1 MSEPENF
8 LNRWSRRKR
17 APEAEPT
24 PPQEAAPETPAESG
38 EAVRDSKPA
47 VTKAPQAPA
56 LEAPVPEF
64 DVSSLPSLDSID
76 AQTDI
81 RVFLQAGVPSDLRL
95 AALRRA
101 WIADPAIRNF
111 KGLAENDWDFN
122 DPNSMMGFGPLDP
135 GTDVKKMLARLFSGP
150 AQPETK
156 EPPAALPAPD
166 QQTALAAPEIATE
179 AGPAAE
185 LPEPTTAAAVQVAEL
200 PQREENIAVQNEGDQ
215 GEEEG
220 DEDSSRPRS
229 HGGALPH

>member
-1 MSEPENF
+1 M
-8 LNRWSRRKR
+8 
-17 APEAEPT
+17 
-24 PPQEAAPETPAESG
+24 
-38 EAVRDSKPA
+38 
-47 VTKAPQAPA
+47 
-56 LEAPVPEF
+56 
-64 DVSSLPSLDSID
+64 
-76 AQTDI
+76 
-81 RVFLQAGVPSDLRL
+81 RL

>member
-17 APEAEPT
+17 APEAKSAPT
-24 PPQEAAPETPAESG
+24 ETAPTEAVPPNEAAPETPAESG

-47 VTKAPQAPA
+47 VTKAPQ
-56 LEAPVPEF
+56 APVPEF

-101 WIADPAIRNF
+101 WTADPAIRNF

-122 DPNSMMGFGPLDP
+122 DPNSMTGFGPLDP

-150 AQPETK
+150 SQVETK
-156 EPPAALPAPD
+156 EPPTELPPPD
-166 QQTALAAPEIATE
+166 QQTALAAPETATE

-185 LPEPTTAAAVQVAEL
+185 LSEPTTVDAVQVEEL
-200 PQREENIAVQNEGDQ
+200 PQREGNIAVQDD
-215 GEEEG
+215 G
-220 DEDSSRPRS
+220 DEDDGSRPRS